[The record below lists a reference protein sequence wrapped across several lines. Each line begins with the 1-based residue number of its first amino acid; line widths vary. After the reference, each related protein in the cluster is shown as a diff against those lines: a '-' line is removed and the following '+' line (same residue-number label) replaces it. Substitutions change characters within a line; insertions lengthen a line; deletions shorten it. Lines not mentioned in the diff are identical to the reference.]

1 MTPTKANRVEPRPLD
16 RHMYGVHHLIENVFA
31 KIKQFRIIVM
41 RYGKTVRNVLAATH
55 LVARVIWLNRRRAL
69 VKGVIPCSALPS
81 PAVSSPQSGDCRM
94 GLHIDY
100 YVSLNSP
107 WTHMGGARIE
117 ALAMANDATMRVHP
131 VDFGTVFAGSG
142 GLPLPRRSP
151 QRQAY
156 RLMEL
161 RRWRDLLNIPI
172 KIEPKHF
179 PADESR
185 TAPTVIAVR
194 ETIGDQPA
202 IKLAHRILKAVWQNE
217 LNPGDPAVLAVLIQ
231 DVGLDPDAVMKLGAD
246 PKWSDMRNRETQAAL
261 DRGVFGAP
269 SYVIG
274 DEIFWGQDRLEFVQ
288 RRLARG

>member
-1 MTPTKANRVEPRPLD
+1 
-16 RHMYGVHHLIENVFA
+16 
-31 KIKQFRIIVM
+31 
-41 RYGKTVRNVLAATH
+41 
-55 LVARVIWLNRRRAL
+55 
-69 VKGVIPCSALPS
+69 
-81 PAVSSPQSGDCRM
+81 M

-107 WTHMGGARIE
+107 WTHMGSARIE
-117 ALAMANDATMRVHP
+117 ALAMANDATMRVYP

-161 RRWRDLLNIPI
+161 RRWSDLLNIPI
-172 KIEPKHF
+172 NVQPKHF

-185 TAPTVIAVR
+185 TAPAVIAVR
-194 ETIGDQPA
+194 ETIGDQAA

-217 LNPGDPAVLAVLIQ
+217 VNPGDPAVLAVLIK
-231 DVGLDPDAVMKLGAD
+231 DVGLDPEAVIKLGAD
-246 PKWSDMRNRETQAAL
+246 PRWTEMRNRETAAAL